1 VIARLLTEHF
11 MIDAVEPGTKL
22 YVRNKRPEGMKQF
35 TAQKTLLFVHGATL
49 PGEAIFDFPL
59 EGLSWTDYI
68 AQRGWDVYLVDVR
81 GYGRSTRPPEMDQPA
96 ASNPPIATTDVAVR
110 DVGSAIDFILQRRG
124 VSKLSLVGYSWGHS
138 RRAARKRWLLRR
150 RERMLLCGQ
159 RRRRRFCERQARM
172 TIRSRREVVT
182 FKHPFRIRGIDR
194 LLPAGAYEVVT
205 DEETI
210 EGLSF
215 AAFRRVATMIKVPA
229 EGSRG
234 LAMEVVSI
242 GPVDLSDAQRIDASI
257 SDG

>member
-1 VIARLLTEHF
+1 
-11 MIDAVEPGTKL
+11 
-22 YVRNKRPEGMKQF
+22 
-35 TAQKTLLFVHGATL
+35 
-49 PGEAIFDFPL
+49 
-59 EGLSWTDYI
+59 
-68 AQRGWDVYLVDVR
+68 
-81 GYGRSTRPPEMDQPA
+81 
-96 ASNPPIATTDVAVR
+96 
-110 DVGSAIDFILQRRG
+110 
-124 VSKLSLVGYSWGHS
+124 
-138 RRAARKRWLLRR
+138 
-150 RERMLLCGQ
+150 MLLCGQ